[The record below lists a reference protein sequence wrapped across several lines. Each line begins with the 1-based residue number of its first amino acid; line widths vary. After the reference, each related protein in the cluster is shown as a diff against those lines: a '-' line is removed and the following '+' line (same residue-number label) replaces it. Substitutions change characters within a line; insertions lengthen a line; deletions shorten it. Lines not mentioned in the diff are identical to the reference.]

1 MSDGRLLV
9 TTGGKMK
16 KRFTIFGAVAGCFW
30 GLLVV
35 LLSDGASASAWA
47 DLAMRAVVLG
57 IFVALGAGAGLVV
70 GWVADRFL
78 RGK

>member
-1 MSDGRLLV
+1 MV
-9 TTGGKMK
+9 TPAGTMK
-16 KRFTIFGAVAGCFW
+16 KRFAIFGAVAGCLW

-35 LLSDGASASAWA
+35 LVSDGTSASAGA
-47 DLAMRAVVLG
+47 DFAMRAVVLG

>member
-1 MSDGRLLV
+1 
-9 TTGGKMK
+9 MK
-16 KRFTIFGAVAGCFW
+16 KRFAIFGAAAGCLW

-35 LLSDGASASAWA
+35 LLSDGTSSSAGAE
-47 DLAMRAVVLG
+47 LAMRAVVLC

-70 GWVADRFL
+70 GWVADRFF